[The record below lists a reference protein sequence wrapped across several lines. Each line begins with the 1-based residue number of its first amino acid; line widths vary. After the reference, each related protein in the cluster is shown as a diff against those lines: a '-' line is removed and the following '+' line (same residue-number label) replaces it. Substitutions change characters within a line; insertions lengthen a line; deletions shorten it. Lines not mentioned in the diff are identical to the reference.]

1 MENSFPFNFLKF
13 NENQPT
19 ATPVV
24 VKTVDNNTA
33 GFPVPSDFNTLTTP
47 IHHDSE
53 ELLAINQE
61 LHNIL
66 KDSID
71 QQKYETYFHQNFHLT
86 KFSETELQFS
96 VATNFIKK
104 IIESNYISHLQRAI
118 KLTLGKDYQFNI
130 LVLWEGK
137 GDVRIETKT
146 ESPSPSLYNV
156 KKGGSVKETSF
167 NINDIMPTSTDL
179 IDQYQSRVITELKS
193 DPNNKIDTQKT
204 FENFIVGSSNNLAY
218 ASCVAA
224 ANNPG
229 RVYPSLYL
237 HSASGLGKTHL
248 LHAIA
253 NKILEKNPNFK
264 VCLTTGHEFVD
275 DYVRAVQN
283 KKFPEFQRKYVDD
296 IDVLIVDDIHELKNK
311 NETQNTFFNIF
322 NELHN
327 RNKQLI
333 FTSDKSPKDINGIE
347 ERVKTRLAW
356 GLIVDIQQPD
366 LETRIAILKQKAME
380 KDFYIPEDVVNLVAT
395 AVKSNVREL
404 ESSLIR
410 LGMYSSVLGVDIDVE
425 IAKSQ
430 LKLDENYNA
439 DNLTFEGIIKT
450 VGTYYKI
457 PVSDIRSKARNK
469 DLTHARH
476 IGMYLTHKII
486 KPTLSEIGD
495 FYGKRDHTT
504 VMHAI
509 SKIEQQQK
517 IDQKLAQ
524 ALLEIENS
532 L

>member
-19 ATPVV
+19 VVPLPGNTVEAQPSNNPAKTTLSAPVY
-24 VKTVDNNTA
+24 
-33 GFPVPSDFNTLTTP
+33 
-47 IHHDSE
+47 HESE
-53 ELLAINQE
+53 ELLAINLE

-86 KFSETELQFS
+86 KFSETELQFG

-104 IIESNYISHLQRAI
+104 IIESNYITHLQRAI
-118 KLTLGKDYQFNI
+118 KLTLGKDYSFSI
-130 LVLWEGK
+130 LVLG
-137 GDVRIETKT
+137 ETRAEVKP
-146 ESPSPSLYNV
+146 EVLASPSLYSV

-167 NINDIMPTSTDL
+167 NINEIMPTSGDL
-179 IDQYQSRVITELKS
+179 IDQYQSKVIEELRPGMNK
-193 DPNNKIDTQKT
+193 KIDLQKT

-253 NKILEKNPNFK
+253 NKILEKNPHFK
-264 VCLTTGHEFVD
+264 VCFITGHEFVD
-275 DYVRAVQN
+275 DYVKAVQN
-283 KKFPEFQRKYVDD
+283 KKFQEFQKKYVED
-296 IDVLIVDDIHELKNK
+296 INVLIVDDIHELKNK
-311 NETQNTFFNIF
+311 NETQNAFFNIF

-380 KDFYIPEDVVNLVAT
+380 KDFYIPEDVVNLVAS

-430 LKLDENYNA
+430 LKLDENFNA
-439 DNLTFEGIIKT
+439 DSLTFEGIIKT
-450 VGTYYKI
+450 VGSYYKI

-486 KPTLSEIGD
+486 KATLSEIGD

-509 SKIEQQQK
+509 AKIEQQQK

>member
-13 NENQPT
+13 NENQSTVMPLT
-19 ATPVV
+19 VNNAETEINP
-24 VKTVDNNTA
+24 VKTQGLVA
-33 GFPVPSDFNTLTTP
+33 P
-47 IHHDSE
+47 IQHETE
-53 ELLAINQE
+53 ELMAINQE
-61 LHNIL
+61 LHSIL
-66 KDSID
+66 KESMELS
-71 QQKYETYFHQNFHLT
+71 KYETYFHQNFHLC

-104 IIESNYISHLQRAI
+104 IIESNYLTHLQRAI
-118 KLTLGKDYQFNI
+118 KLTLGKDYQFSI
-130 LVLWEGK
+130 QVLGE
-137 GDVRIETKT
+137 VRLETKV
-146 ESPSPSLYNV
+146 EPSATNSLYNV
-156 KKGGSVKETSF
+156 KKGSSVKETSF
-167 NINDIMPTSTDL
+167 NINEIMTTSSDL
-179 IDQYQSRVITELKS
+179 IDQYQSKVIEELKP
-193 DPNNKIDTQKT
+193 DLNKKIDQYKT

-253 NKILEKNPNFK
+253 NQILDKNPTFK
-264 VCLTTGHEFVD
+264 VCFITGHEFVD
-275 DYVRAVQN
+275 DYVKAVQN
-283 KKFPEFQRKYVDD
+283 KKFQEFQKKYVED
-296 IDVLIVDDIHELKNK
+296 IDVLIIDDIHELKNK
-311 NETQNTFFNIF
+311 NETQNAFFNIF

-380 KDFYIPEDVVNLVAT
+380 KDFYIPEDVVNLVAS

-439 DNLTFEGIIKT
+439 ESLTLDGVLKT
-450 VGTYYKI
+450 VGSYFKI

-469 DLTHARH
+469 ELTHARH
-476 IGMYLTHKII
+476 VGMYLTHKII
-486 KPTLSEIGD
+486 KATLSEIGD

-509 SKIEQQQK
+509 AKIEQQQK